1 MTGFFNMDAK
11 KLEHTLNEIL
21 SNYDAGEVTGVL
33 VKTEGDAV
41 RITIETISRN
51 DVITLEEKSLS
62 E

>member
-1 MTGFFNMDAK
+1 MNAK

-21 SNYDAGEVTGVL
+21 SNYDASEVTGVL
-33 VKTEGDAV
+33 VQSEGDAV

-51 DVITLEEKSLS
+51 DVLILEEKSLS

>member
-1 MTGFFNMDAK
+1 MCLGMEAK

-21 SNYDAGEVTGVL
+21 SNYETGEVTGVTVEL
-33 VKTEGDAV
+33 TKTAV

-51 DVITLEEKSLS
+51 DVIILEEKSLS

>member
-1 MTGFFNMDAK
+1 MDAK

-21 SNYDAGEVTGVL
+21 SNYETGEVTGVL

-51 DVITLEEKSLS
+51 DVIILEEKSLS

>member
-1 MTGFFNMDAK
+1 MEAK

-21 SNYDAGEVTGVL
+21 SNYETGEVTGVT
-33 VKTEGDAV
+33 VESTKTAV

>member
-1 MTGFFNMDAK
+1 MEAT

-21 SNYDAGEVTGVL
+21 SNYDSGEVTGVT
-33 VKTEGDAV
+33 VKSTKTAV

-51 DVITLEEKSLS
+51 DVIEVRNLEEKTLS

>member
-1 MTGFFNMDAK
+1 MDAK

-21 SNYDAGEVTGVL
+21 SNYETGEVTGVL

-41 RITIETISRN
+41 RITIETISKN
-51 DVITLEEKSLS
+51 DVIEIKKDPLS